1 VTHLLRWTAALLLCA
16 PVTLAA
22 QSPRTKIVMLG
33 TGTPIPDPDR
43 MGPSL
48 VVIVDSVPYFF
59 DAGTGI
65 VRRTVAA
72 SRAGVPG
79 LAMPNLQRVFLTHL
93 HSDHT
98 LGLADLLFTPWVQG
112 RTVPLEVYGPPG
124 TKRLVDGIIDG
135 NDEDIHERLAS
146 SGGPA
151 ANGWKA
157 NVHEISTGVVYKD
170 SRVTIR
176 AFPVPHSAWKYAFGY
191 RVETPDR
198 TIVISGDTRASP
210 AIAAACNGCDVLI
223 HEVYSD
229 SGFKMIPPSRQ
240 TYHAQAHTSATQLG
254 AIATNAKAKL
264 LILTHIL
271 FFGATEDQLLSE
283 VRRTFKGN
291 VVLPRDLQ
299 LF

>member
-1 VTHLLRWTAALLLCA
+1 
-16 PVTLAA
+16 
-22 QSPRTKIVMLG
+22 MLG

-43 MGPSL
+43 RARVSSSSWTACRISSTRGRASFGARLPRTRRR
-48 VVIVDSVPYFF
+48 
-59 DAGTGI
+59 AGT
-65 VRRTVAA
+65 RECR
-72 SRAGVPG
+72 
-79 LAMPNLQRVFLTHL
+79 NLQHVFLTHL

-112 RTVPLEVYGPPG
+112 RSVPLEVYGPPG

-157 NVHEISTGVVYKD
+157 NVHEIASGIVYKD

-176 AFPVPHSAWKYAFGY
+176 AFAVPHSAWKYAFGY

-198 TIVISGDTRASP
+198 TIVISGDTRESP

-229 SGFKMIPPSRQ
+229 SGFKMIPARCGRFIMRRRIHPRRSSAALQRRLGPSC
-240 TYHAQAHTSATQLG
+240 
-254 AIATNAKAKL
+254 
-264 LILTHIL
+264 
-271 FFGATEDQLLSE
+271 
-283 VRRTFKGN
+283 
-291 VVLPRDLQ
+291 
-299 LF
+299 

>member
-1 VTHLLRWTAALLLCA
+1 MRGRESCGA
-16 PVTLAA
+16 
-22 QSPRTKIVMLG
+22 R
-33 TGTPIPDPDR
+33 
-43 MGPSL
+43 
-48 VVIVDSVPYFF
+48 
-59 DAGTGI
+59 
-65 VRRTVAA
+65 
-72 SRAGVPG
+72 SRPGGAGVPG

-98 LGLADLLFTPWVQG
+98 LGLADLLLTPWVQG
-112 RTVPLEVYGPPG
+112 REVPLEVYGPPG
-124 TKRLVDGIIDG
+124 TKRLVNDIIDA

-157 NVHEISTGVVYKD
+157 NVHEIAAGVVYKD

-176 AFPVPHSAWKYAFGY
+176 AFAVPHSAWKYAFGY

-198 TIVISGDTRASP
+198 TIVISGDTRESP

-229 SGFKMIPPSRQ
+229 SGFKMIPPARQ
-240 TYHAQAHTSATQLG
+240 IYHAQAHTSATQLG

-271 FFGATEDQLLSE
+271 FFGASEDQLLSE
-283 VRRTFKGN
+283 VRKTFKGN

-299 LF
+299 IF